1 MANAGPAGKGK
12 KREPEILD
20 SFAGKKDPK
29 TLSKSEK
36 DGIIGHILKKRD
48 DGVRDNAKKRE
59 KKALM
64 KNL

>member
-1 MANAGPAGKGK
+1 MGKGK

-20 SFAGKKDPK
+20 SHAGKEPK
-29 TLSKSEK
+29 ILTKSEK
-36 DGIIGHILKKRD
+36 DGIIGHTLKKRD

-59 KKALM
+59 RKALM